1 MKEVTTFIRKLR
13 EKIPA
18 KTYDVTKIA
27 LFDTNHVACLNGRFT
42 GKVIIELRASGCEW
56 CLKSGGCT
64 MCGQI
69 AETTRG
75 KEVFSESY
83 IKQVLEAI
91 EKYDFKRYPIV
102 CIYNSGS
109 FLNDRELPPKARRGI
124 LKILSENA
132 DIKKI
137 IIETRPEFITKE
149 KVMEIRNILKD
160 KIVELGVGL
169 ESSNDEIRRHCIN
182 KGFTLK
188 EFEKSVIKVKGI
200 LDLLVYV
207 LIKPPFLTE
216 KEGIEDAVQS
226 AKYALNFGAKAVS
239 FEPCSMQKYT
249 LVELLCKYKLWRLPW
264 LWSVIEVAKTT
275 YPIAQNADA
284 EIRLGGFEFLPRP
297 LLTPYNGVNYKPCKD
312 CNDIIKKTIREYNKT
327 NDISQFDTLSCSCKE
342 DWRKELHK
350 KSPPLEERIDETL
363 SFLDTFLK
371 INDSKGEYVYGEL
384 MRIGEIE
391 GEV

>member
-1 MKEVTTFIRKLR
+1 MKDIKRIMREIRK
-13 EKIPA
+13 KIPIA
-18 KTYDVTKIA
+18 SYDTTNVA
-27 LFDTNHVACLNGRFT
+27 LFDNNHVACLNGEST
-42 GKVIIELRASGCEW
+42 GRVIIELRASGCEW
-56 CLKSGGCT
+56 ALKSGGCT
-64 MCGQI
+64 MCG
-69 AETTRG
+69 ETVEATRS
-75 KEVFSESY
+75 KEVSSYSY
-83 IKQVLEAI
+83 IKQISRVI
-91 EKYDFKRYPIV
+91 EEHDFKGYPVV

-109 FLNDRELPPKARRGI
+109 FLNDRELPPRVRRGI
-124 LKILSENA
+124 LEILSENA

-149 KVMEIRNILKD
+149 KVVEIRNIAKD

-169 ESSNDEIRRHCIN
+169 ESINDEIRKHCIN

-200 LDLLVYV
+200 LELLVYV

-216 KEGIEDAVQS
+216 KEGIEDAIQS

-264 LWSVIEVAKTT
+264 LWSVIEVAKATN
-275 YPIAQNADA
+275 PIAQNVDA
-284 EIRLGGFEFLPRP
+284 EMRLGGYEFLPRP
-297 LLTPYNGVNYKPCKD
+297 LLTAYNGINYKPCKN
-312 CNDIIKKTIREYNKT
+312 CNDIIKKAIREYNKT

-350 KSPPLEERIDETL
+350 KSPPLQERIDETL
-363 SFLDTFLK
+363 SLLDTFLK
-371 INDSKGEYVYGEL
+371 VNDSKGKYIYRTNENKEYGGKV
-384 MRIGEIE
+384 
-391 GEV
+391 